1 MIHVGMYRELDT
13 AKRLNHSPIHTRNS
27 YDIVFSDVSYIKIK
41 SDKKL
46 TDGIIKYIL
55 PDDIGSIYNSYSAH
69 RVDFYGG
76 PGIGTGRRTSI
87 ASVNYDTDDAHTPF
101 RNISMHGPNDA
112 IWTYDGAYKYC
123 WLYIAMSFSI
133 KHSYCDSSALNT
145 LKFVSWEVTHIGDT
159 VFVDSDL
166 NKAENKEKFLN
177 DIICK
182 GMVQRAHL

>member
-1 MIHVGMYRELDT
+1 MIHVGMYRELVPT
-13 AKRLNHSPIHTRNS
+13 KRLNHSPIHTRNS

-112 IWTYDGAYKYC
+112 I
-123 WLYIAMSFSI
+123 SI